1 MNNNNNST
9 IHPLDFL
16 SSSSFANNNN
26 NNNNFDHVAFT
37 VEEDQQE
44 QYNKE
49 LALSSSLSSSIS
61 KPMSIPNN
69 NNMNMNKNRL
79 SQYSMKSLPTLL
91 STPSLPNDNDDNASL
106 ENSVFSYYYYNSSS
120 LPEFKVGSLPKQ
132 LPPAWPI
139 ELIKELTTPTSI
151 RSSFDYDK
159 PFSYSDPF
167 NSSSSSPADIHD
179 HPYQDELFVL
189 EMDESSS
196 MS

>member
-1 MNNNNNST
+1 MNNNNST
-9 IHPLDFL
+9 IHPLDSL
-16 SSSSFANNNN
+16 PSSSSFTNNINNNDL
-26 NNNNFDHVAFT
+26 DHVTFT
-37 VEEDQQE
+37 VEENQQE

-91 STPSLPNDNDDNASL
+91 STPSLPNDDDDTISL
-106 ENSVFSYYYYNSSS
+106 EKNIFPNYYYNSSS

-151 RSSFDYDK
+151 RSSFDYGK
-159 PFSYSDPF
+159 PFSYSDPS

-179 HPYQDELFVL
+179 HSYQDGLFVL
-189 EMDESSS
+189 EMDDDSS